1 MKLTMSKGG
10 RSEQCG
16 SSGSAITRARCDSF
30 VSLVKA
36 SHATTSYSG
45 APEGA
50 CVRRKQGGS
59 AFRPAGSP
67 EASFSA
73 RAWLRLPGASAGLG
87 QSQPLGPR
95 WPPLDRAARLLASD
109 SVVRTLPDVEGG
121 ARALRPRVRR
131 ARRSAD
137 GQVRVPSRGR
147 SLCALRQR
155 LLRDARAWR
164 DAAGRRLTDCPA
176 VLHGARG
183 WVLRSLRFWGIED
196 ALATGSGGAVQ
207 RYRCERRV
215 RSA

>member
-1 MKLTMSKGG
+1 MPPPRTAARQRAPACVESKVA
-10 RSEQCG
+10 QP
-16 SSGSAITRARCDSF
+16 SGQLALRRPLS
-30 VSLVKA
+30 
-36 SHATTSYSG
+36 
-45 APEGA
+45 APEHGLG
-50 CVRRKQGGS
+50 CPEL
-59 AFRPAGSP
+59 RPA
-67 EASFSA
+67 SA
-73 RAWLRLPGASAGLG
+73 N
-87 QSQPLGPR
+87 QPLGPR
-95 WPPLDRAARLLASD
+95 WPARPGLAFDRAARLLASD

-147 SLCALRQR
+147 SICALWQR